1 MRIPENMTTTIVL
14 DKDVAADSQT
24 ATYTRIVSVEAAEAD
39 DVTIVAQS
47 RDQYV
52 DLFKQGVQKTAR
64 ATLDMCRVAYEAS
77 RMLNEADFDAFA
89 KAIGYRD
96 NSSTIRKFIAIG
108 KLQPRLAK
116 YADQLPHS
124 WTSIYALTQIPAAEF
139 EYMLENGKSLASLR
153 GAALT
158 DLVKSTQDL
167 TKIEGHL
174 PRDKETKHI
183 VFGALHFT
191 KKPDDTDWRAMRK
204 ALAELEARLPIRF
217 VVNAQAQ
224 YVWEQRKNQRYE
236 LTKKVYEGTEL
247 KPELWDLGREA
258 NAVQAEITAIE
269 QEAQAKIK
277 AVKALVRAE
286 IANAAEQEIDLAK
299 AEAQAAEADADASK
313 PFFNSAIWDAEANEQ
328 EQAA

>member
-1 MRIPENMTTTIVL
+1 L
-14 DKDVAADSQT
+14 
-24 ATYTRIVSVEAAEAD
+24 AE
-39 DVTIVAQS
+39 
-47 RDQYV
+47 
-52 DLFKQGVQKTAR
+52 
-64 ATLDMCRVAYEAS
+64 
-77 RMLNEADFDAFA
+77 
-89 KAIGYRD
+89 
-96 NSSTIRKFIAIG
+96 
-108 KLQPRLAK
+108 
-116 YADQLPHS
+116 
-124 WTSIYALTQIPAAEF
+124 
-139 EYMLENGKSLASLR
+139 
-153 GAALT
+153 
-158 DLVKSTQDL
+158 LVKSTQDL

-236 LTKKVYEGTEL
+236 QTKKVYEGTEL

-277 AVKALVRAE
+277 AVKAKMIAE
-286 IANAAEQEIDLAK
+286 VKEAEK
-299 AEAQAAEADADASK
+299 AEAA
-313 PFFNSAIWDAEANEQ
+313 
-328 EQAA
+328 